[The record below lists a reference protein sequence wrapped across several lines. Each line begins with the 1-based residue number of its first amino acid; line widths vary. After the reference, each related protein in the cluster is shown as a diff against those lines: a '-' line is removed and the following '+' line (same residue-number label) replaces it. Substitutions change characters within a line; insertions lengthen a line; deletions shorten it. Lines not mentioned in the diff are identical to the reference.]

1 MEKGLE
7 LVNRFGKPIQ
17 VGLEISQYV
26 NNGCIYI
33 GLVIFEDGHPEP
45 YANLT
50 VNLRE
55 GAPDFCGY
63 IDTNNMPQL
72 ENFLVKHDLGY
83 FTGLTQK
90 SGFCTYP
97 LYAFNVERLRK
108 LCPEGMAAYEAQ
120 IDAVK
125 QHTRKPEM
133 GR

>member
-63 IDTNNMPQL
+63 IVSNGSLAHKNGSSLDINGDGVINNR
-72 ENFLVKHDLGY
+72 D
-83 FTGLTQK
+83 
-90 SGFCTYP
+90 
-97 LYAFNVERLRK
+97 
-108 LCPEGMAAYEAQ
+108 AAEIAKR
-120 IDAVK
+120 A
-125 QHTRKPEM
+125 E
-133 GR
+133 